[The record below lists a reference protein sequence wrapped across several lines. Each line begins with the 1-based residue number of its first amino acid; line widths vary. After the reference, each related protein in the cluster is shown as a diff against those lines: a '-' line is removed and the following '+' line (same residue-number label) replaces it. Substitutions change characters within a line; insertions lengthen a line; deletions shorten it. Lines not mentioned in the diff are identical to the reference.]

1 MSERRSMDMA
11 GASGLVMF
19 SALLAFNQV
28 VIKITNAGFS
38 PVFAAGLRSVLGA
51 VVLLAWVALRKRGAL
66 RGMWQSI
73 GGGLL
78 LGLLFSAE
86 FVMLFQALDLTT
98 VQLVEKAPTPQAKL
112 VARLAD
118 GVVQQLLL
126 RDACAAIRS
135 AASDERVVGLVAQ
148 LGSAPGADA
157 SLAQCQELSDA
168 VSEFRAKKPKAVTIA
183 HADSLGGLHYL
194 LASSFEKVYV
204 QPGSLVEL
212 PSFSREQPFLKA
224 FLARWGLRL
233 EAIAREEYKSA
244 AAAFT
249 DDGVTPASMKGSRWL
264 RACFEQAVAQIGAA
278 RGLSQVQV
286 ARLARRG
293 MLSSDEA
300 VRTKLLDGTLYQDEA
315 EALAKK
321 EAGTSSAA
329 VTLERYHEARGA
341 SRQRRES
348 DERTASYKA
357 RARIIATLPADAA
370 GLAVHA
376 VGAVFGAAST
386 LDVATWPAPPQLL
399 TSAGV
404 QLRQLTNF
412 GGGAA
417 VERAAAEAAAA
428 EGRAAE
434 AVLAVEALA
443 RATEARATAERAEAG
458 RADAA
463 EGALQHAT
471 EEHARLVA
479 AAAPA
484 DDSQPQRPCNILVC
498 VAVVL
503 VASCSRGRFL
513 LHRHTGKG
521 GRSGLARVR
530 GVQAARVEPLFR
542 WGSHAERVQHRI
554 ARRRTRVRRRPRIRG
569 VSCCGERVEQRRAA
583 LRRRIRR
590 L

>member
-1 MSERRSMDMA
+1 MTGHHKRYAKRMLPKVMFNRWGASAPATPPGRITHWFTQTWLGA
-11 GASGLVMF
+11 GARRVLISGG
-19 SALLAFNQV
+19 
-28 VIKITNAGFS
+28 VIGGIGYMSNRKRDQRTQLPS
-38 PVFAAGLRSVLGA
+38 K
-51 VVLLAWVALRKRGAL
+51 VLL
-66 RGMWQSI
+66 S
-73 GGGLL
+73 
-78 LGLLFSAE
+78 
-86 FVMLFQALDLTT
+86 LDLTT

-112 VARLAD
+112 AAKLGDEA
-118 GVVQQLLL
+118 VQQMLL

-135 AASDERVVGLVAQ
+135 AATDERVVGLVAQ

-321 EAGTSSAA
+321 VAGTSSAA
-329 VTLERYHEARGA
+329 VTLARYHEARGA

-357 RARIIATLPADAA
+357 RARILATLPADAA

-428 EGRAAE
+428 EAEKAAAE
-434 AVLAVEALA
+434 K
-443 RATEARATAERAEAG
+443 ATAERAALLKTRSGRRQAAREAKVAAKKEA
-458 RADAA
+458 ADK
-463 EGALQHAT
+463 Q
-471 EEHARLVA
+471 A
-479 AAAPA
+479 AAAA
-484 DDSQPQRPCNILVC
+484 E
-498 VAVVL
+498 AV
-503 VASCSRGRFL
+503 
-513 LHRHTGKG
+513 K
-521 GRSGLARVR
+521 
-530 GVQAARVEPLFR
+530 
-542 WGSHAERVQHRI
+542 AE
-554 ARRRTRVRRRPRIRG
+554 A
-569 VSCCGERVEQRRAA
+569 AA
-583 LRRRIRR
+583 LKVT
-590 L
+590 LTLTP